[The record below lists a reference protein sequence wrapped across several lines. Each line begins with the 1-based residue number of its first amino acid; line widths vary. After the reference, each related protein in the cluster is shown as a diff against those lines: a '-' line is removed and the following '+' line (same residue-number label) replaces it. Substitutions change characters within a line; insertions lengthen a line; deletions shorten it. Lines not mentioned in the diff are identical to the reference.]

1 MPLGVKEEIRLLVH
15 DKNKAKVKKVV
26 DIQDIRAQLHG
37 IMGTHD
43 THLVNEEDDDE
54 DVEDEDVYMYPTDM
68 YPDERDAY

>member
-1 MPLGVKEEIRLLVH
+1 MH

-26 DIQDIRAQLHG
+26 DIQDIRAQLRG

-54 DVEDEDVYMYPTDM
+54 DVEDEDVYMYPTDI
-68 YPDERDAY
+68 YPDERDAYWYAIRASKASE

>member
-1 MPLGVKEEIRLLVH
+1 MPPGVKEEIRLLVH

-26 DIQDIRAQLHG
+26 NIQDIRAQLRD

-68 YPDERDAY
+68 YPNERDAY